1 METRPQETTKEKK
14 PKNQKRFYMIG
25 GFILALAIGFI
36 MGENS
41 ASEEIDGEKVK
52 YDELV
57 TLIDKKEFELEQM
70 DQQLE
75 DIQTEV
81 ESKQSEFEEAMKVIE
96 NRDSIQS
103 EIDELQGQID
113 SKQSEITSLDEQIQ
127 EKQSELSALEGKIQE
142 TREAPVDL
150 PSGTFIVGVDL
161 PANRYKATTS
171 SSSGNFV
178 VYGSGGSLK
187 VNQILGTSF
196 GEPEHI
202 FFAEEGDV
210 IETNMKVKL
219 IPVE

>member
-25 GFILALAIGFI
+25 GLILALAIGFI

-57 TLIDKKEFELEQM
+57 TLIDEKESELEQM

-81 ESKQSEFEEAMKVIE
+81 ESKQNEFDEAVKIIE
-96 NRDSIQS
+96 NRDAIQS
-103 EIDELQGQID
+103 DIEKLESQIDE
-113 SKQSEITSLDEQIQ
+113 KQSEIASLDEQIQ
-127 EKQSELSALEGKIQE
+127 DKQKELASLEGKIQE
-142 TREAPVDL
+142 TGEKPIDL
-150 PSGTFIVGVDL
+150 PSGTFIVGSDL
-161 PANRYKATTS
+161 PANRYKVTTN

-178 VYGSGGSLK
+178 VYSSSGKLK

-196 GEPEHI
+196 GETEHI
-202 FFAEEGDV
+202 FFAEEGDI
-210 IETNMKVKL
+210 IETNMRVKL
-219 IPVE
+219 TPVE